1 MELTHVNEKG
11 DARMVDVGD
20 KATTKRVAEAVA
32 TVTMKPE
39 TLKLI
44 AEGGMPKGDVFSTAR
59 IAAIM
64 AAKKT
69 YELIPMCHPVPIDQ
83 VSVEFAALPTDT
95 VRITATV
102 QCTYKTGV
110 EMEAL
115 TAASVAALTVYDM
128 CKAVDKTM
136 KIRTALKRKSGGKS
150 GDFYAEEEL

>member
-1 MELTHVNEKG
+1 MDLTHVNEKG
-11 DARMVDVGD
+11 DAHMVDVSE
-20 KATTKRVAEAVA
+20 KAVTKRAAEAVA
-32 TVTMKPE
+32 TVAMKPE

-44 AEGGMPKGDVFSTAR
+44 AEGGIPKGDVFSTAR

-64 AAKKT
+64 AAKRT
-69 YELIPMCHPVPIDQ
+69 AELIPMCHPVPIDQ
-83 VSVEFAALPTDT
+83 VTVEFAAMPPDT

-128 CKAVDKTM
+128 CKAVDRSM
-136 KIRTALKRKSGGKS
+136 QIQLALKRKTGGKS
-150 GDFYAEEEL
+150 GDYYAGEAQ

>member
-20 KATTKRVAEAVA
+20 KAVTKRVAEAVA

-64 AAKKT
+64 AAKKH
-69 YELIPMCHPVPIDQ
+69 MN
-83 VSVEFAALPTDT
+83 
-95 VRITATV
+95 
-102 QCTYKTGV
+102 
-110 EMEAL
+110 
-115 TAASVAALTVYDM
+115 
-128 CKAVDKTM
+128 
-136 KIRTALKRKSGGKS
+136 
-150 GDFYAEEEL
+150 